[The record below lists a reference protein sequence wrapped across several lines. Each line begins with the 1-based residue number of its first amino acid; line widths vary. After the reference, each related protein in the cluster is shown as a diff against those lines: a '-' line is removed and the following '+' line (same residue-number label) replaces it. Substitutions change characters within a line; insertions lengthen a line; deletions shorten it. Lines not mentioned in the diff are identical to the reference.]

1 MKKYDKKIIID
12 EKFEAL
18 QNEIKD
24 LDDKYE
30 KDMSVFRTRE
40 KYLKASVNIKLCR
53 FPPFN
58 VCSKIY
64 S

>member
-40 KYLKASVNIKLCR
+40 KYLKASVNIQLCR
-53 FPPFN
+53 FLPFN